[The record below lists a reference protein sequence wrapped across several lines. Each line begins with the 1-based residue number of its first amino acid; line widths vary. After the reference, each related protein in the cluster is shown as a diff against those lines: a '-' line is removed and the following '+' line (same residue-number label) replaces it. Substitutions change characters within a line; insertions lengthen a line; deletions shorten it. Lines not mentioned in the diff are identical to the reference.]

1 RVQPGSGHRVRR
13 EDRTGAVCAGGA
25 RAPGSGAAERLQP
38 LGRALQ
44 YAFEE
49 VMQISPV
56 TYLRAMR
63 LNQVRSELR
72 QNRAAP
78 VGDVAARWGF
88 WHPSRFASDYKALF
102 GELPSATRSA
112 AAAREPLTA

>member
-1 RVQPGSGHRVRR
+1 MQDHAHEVI
-13 EDRTGAVCAGGA
+13 AVPDLCQAIGTS
-25 RAPGSGAAERLQP
+25 R
-38 LGRALQ
+38 RALQ